1 MILHEIK
8 AHLMQAKGS
17 WVDDLYNVLW
27 AYQTVP
33 HILIG
38 ESPFQLA
45 FEIKAM
51 IPLDIGLSSLLMEQH
66 NLMQNEAT
74 LRANLNLLDEVREQ
88 ASIQMASYRQ
98 RMA

>member
-1 MILHEIK
+1 
-8 AHLMQAKGS
+8 MQAKGL

-33 HILIG
+33 RILIG

-51 IPLDIGLSSLLMEQH
+51 IPLDIGLQSLRLEWYDH
-66 NLMQNEAT
+66 VKNEAT
-74 LRANLNLLDEVREQ
+74 LQANLNILDEVRE
-88 ASIQMASYRQ
+88 
-98 RMA
+98 